1 MKRFILMLCLLLSGC
16 DLVVDI
22 DIPLK
27 NPSLVVNLVFDPQNK
42 WSAYVGRNNQVLDTA
57 VVRVAN
63 ALVVIYA
70 GGQSVD
76 TLTYLDHGY
85 YGSDDYPALEVD
97 YEVRVSA
104 PDFADVTANSFAPVP
119 AQITSVSIGPEVSD
133 KGKSFTNVKIVFKD
147 DPATEN
153 FYELTLE
160 TVDDNMDSNG
170 NIIQETRPIAMTTD
184 DPLSTTGQSDEVFA
198 LQFKDVLFNGKENS
212 YSFTAISGQLNYAK
226 SVILRLRTISK
237 DLYLYRTTTIAQ
249 GLASDN
255 RFAQPVNVYN
265 NIHNGFGIF
274 AGAASS
280 VYVDTKPTPYI
291 TSVSPDHGKAGDVIL
306 ISGGNFIYG
315 EQSSVSVLFYS
326 DSNPHGISSRRLRP
340 TADVIEAVVP
350 EGASTG
356 KIRVDAIGGIVFS
369 PDEFFIDE

>member
-70 GGQSVD
+70 GGLSVD

-104 PDFADVTANSFAPVP
+104 PDFGDVTANSFAPVP
-119 AQITSVSIGPEVSD
+119 AQITSVSVGQEVSE
-133 KGKSFTNVKIVFKD
+133 KGKSYNNVKIVFKD
-147 DPATEN
+147 DPDTEN

-160 TVDDNMDSNG
+160 TVDVNMDSNG
-170 NIIQETRPIAMTTD
+170 NVIEETRPIAMTTD
-184 DPLSTTGQSDEVFA
+184 DPLSTTGQSDEVYA

-212 YSFTAISGQLNYAK
+212 FSFTAINGRLNYAK
-226 SVILRLRTISK
+226 SVI
-237 DLYLYRTTTIAQ
+237 
-249 GLASDN
+249 
-255 RFAQPVNVYN
+255 
-265 NIHNGFGIF
+265 
-274 AGAASS
+274 
-280 VYVDTKPTPYI
+280 
-291 TSVSPDHGKAGDVIL
+291 
-306 ISGGNFIYG
+306 
-315 EQSSVSVLFYS
+315 
-326 DSNPHGISSRRLRP
+326 
-340 TADVIEAVVP
+340 
-350 EGASTG
+350 
-356 KIRVDAIGGIVFS
+356 
-369 PDEFFIDE
+369 